1 MDLMEK
7 IYQQAK
13 ENPQIVAFPEADDPK
28 MLQAV
33 NEAVSG
39 GYCKPLLV
47 GDPEA
52 IRQAAQEAGVD
63 VSGMEIFDNNDADKK
78 TVSRLCTPRAASKLR
93 GSQTANWPYRLQH

>member
-13 ENPQIVAFPEADDPK
+13 ENPQTVAFPEADDPK

-39 GYCKPLLV
+39 GYCK
-47 GDPEA
+47 
-52 IRQAAQEAGVD
+52 
-63 VSGMEIFDNNDADKK
+63 
-78 TVSRLCTPRAASKLR
+78 
-93 GSQTANWPYRLQH
+93 